1 MLSVVLGRS
10 AIARG
15 AEAAQQLHDV
25 MIVLWRR
32 PAAAQ
37 DPVEQIGVG
46 AIEQSLEPVEL
57 VTVEAREGRFGERAE
72 DEARVRGTGTVNDR
86 STEANDFEA
95 AAKKMHRKNP
105 NEVQTVQ

>member
-1 MLSVVLGRS
+1 MKGDIGRS
-10 AIARG
+10 MVCCSSVMTGG

-25 MIVLWRR
+25 VIVLWRR

-46 AIEQSLEPVEL
+46 AIEQSLEAVEL

-72 DEARVRGTGTVNDR
+72 DEVVFLRPTMPAAEQQAPAADIFVR
-86 STEANDFEA
+86 
-95 AAKKMHRKNP
+95 
-105 NEVQTVQ
+105 

>member
-1 MLSVVLGRS
+1 MLSVVLGWS
-10 AIARG
+10 VMG

-72 DEARVRGTGTVNDR
+72 DEVVLLRPAMPASGYPVPIAARLLPLSYSFGMWLAR
-86 STEANDFEA
+86 A
-95 AAKKMHRKNP
+95 A
-105 NEVQTVQ
+105 T